1 MLKKIKNVIKR
12 PKKYL
17 NLFRYPLASISL
29 YLSSSF
35 LYKKFDVKYKE
46 NPFKNTLNT
55 NGLILLLNQIEIKI
69 TNKTISIEKFLE
81 DDEILDWVN
90 NDNRNRLSD
99 LFTDFGSDKSKI
111 HNYHFIYQPIIDKLI
126 LNSKKLLISEI
137 GLGTNNID
145 TLSNMGIL
153 GNPGASAKAFK
164 NYNKKIK
171 YFGGDVDKRILFQ
184 EDRIKTKYVDQL
196 DIKSLISFLSAE
208 ENIDL
213 IIDDGLHTNHSNINF
228 LASALSVVGDSK
240 GKWIVIE
247 DISFQ
252 DTHLW
257 EFISSYLSPK
267 YKIWLIKTKN
277 NLMFVLLT

>member
-1 MLKKIKNVIKR
+1 MLNKIKKVTKR
-12 PKKYL
+12 PKKFL

-29 YLSSSF
+29 YLSSS
-35 LYKKFDVKYKE
+35 LYKKFDVKYRE
-46 NPFKNTLNT
+46 NPFKNNLNT

-69 TNKTISIEKFLE
+69 TKKTISIEKFLE
-81 DDEILDWVN
+81 DDEISDWVN
-90 NDNRNRLSD
+90 KDNRNRLSD
-99 LFTDFGSDKSKI
+99 LFTDFGSDKSQM

-126 LNSKKLLISEI
+126 FNSKKLLICEI

-153 GNPGASAKAFK
+153 GSPGASAKAFK
-164 NYNKKIK
+164 NYDKKIK
-171 YFGGDVDKRILFQ
+171 YFGGDIDKRILFQ

-196 DIKSLISFLSAE
+196 DIKSLMSFLSTE
-208 ENIDL
+208 NNIDL

-228 LASALSVVGDSK
+228 LASALSVIGDKK

-247 DISFQ
+247 DISLQ
-252 DTHLW
+252 NTPIW
-257 EFISSYLSPK
+257 EYISTYLSTK

-277 NLMFVLLT
+277 SLMLVLLT

>member
-1 MLKKIKNVIKR
+1 MLNKIKKVTKR
-12 PKKYL
+12 PKKFL

-29 YLSSSF
+29 YLSSS
-35 LYKKFDVKYKE
+35 LYKKFDVKYRE

-69 TNKTISIEKFLE
+69 TKKTISIEKFLE
-81 DDEILDWVN
+81 DDEISDWVN
-90 NDNRNRLSD
+90 KDNRNRLSD
-99 LFTDFGSDKSKI
+99 LFTDFGSDKSQM

-126 LNSKKLLISEI
+126 FNSKKLLISEI

-153 GNPGASAKAFK
+153 GSPGASAKAFK
-164 NYNKKIK
+164 NYDKKIK
-171 YFGGDVDKRILFQ
+171 YFGGDIDKRILFQ

-196 DIKSLISFLSAE
+196 DIKSLMSFLST
-208 ENIDL
+208 ENNVDL

-228 LASALSVVGDSK
+228 LASALSVIGDTK

-247 DISFQ
+247 DISLQ
-252 DTHLW
+252 NTPIW
-257 EFISSYLSPK
+257 EYISTYLSTK

-277 NLMFVLLT
+277 SLMLVLLT